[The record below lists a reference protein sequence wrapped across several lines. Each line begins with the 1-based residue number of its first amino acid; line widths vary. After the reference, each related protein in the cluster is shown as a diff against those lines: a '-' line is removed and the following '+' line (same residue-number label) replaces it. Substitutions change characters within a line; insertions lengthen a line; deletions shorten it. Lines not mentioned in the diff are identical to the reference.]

1 MRYLCWVWLAAVFSG
16 CIPYSDNPLTAPDKQ
31 APDAAILG
39 TWFVHE
45 EGETVYLHMG
55 IDEKTKG
62 LRVVMVEFDR
72 EGEVKTSELSGHTSQ
87 LQDKTYLN
95 LRWVSPAESEAGY
108 LFVKYAVVGERIG
121 IGLIR
126 SDAVEKAIR
135 KKGIQGIIDETQK
148 PSSIRLTDS
157 SEKLRAY
164 CERHDA
170 ALFEELKW
178 MNRLDLSKGP
188 AGQIIGKTA
197 DEITI
202 DHRQAFSETVYSL
215 GDSSCELSLTVYES
229 ELNLGVVTVRST
241 CSSSWQRQ
249 LSLLEKGLSRVL
261 EDEKQ
266 ARSFRALSWGRLAPD
281 QRVPHEL
288 SYRLA
293 LAAFASPLWDK
304 KRGRPK
310 TGHENNCVVE
320 LANKAEI
327 YRDIKPIFVALNRSI
342 RFSSAEKVLVME
354 AEKLPFFDALKAR
367 GVQARDRLPFDC
379 QAWFSVSAVER

>member
-1 MRYLCWVWLAAVFSG
+1 MRYLFWLWLAVVLGG
-16 CIPYSDNPLTAPDKQ
+16 CIPYSDNPLTPPDKQ

-45 EGETVYLHMG
+45 EGETVFLHMG
-55 IDEKTKG
+55 IDEKSKG

-72 EGEVKTSELSGHTSQ
+72 DGEVKTSELTGHTSR

-95 LRWVSPAESEAGY
+95 LRWDRPAESETGY
-108 LFVKYAVVGERIG
+108 LFVKYQILGERIG
-121 IGLIR
+121 FGLIR

-135 KKGIQGIIDETQK
+135 ENGILGKIDETQK
-148 PSSIRLTDS
+148 PAAIRLTDS
-157 SEKLRAY
+157 SGKLRAY
-164 CERHDA
+164 FQQHDA

-188 AGQIIGKTA
+188 AGEVLGKVE
-197 DEITI
+197 DGITI
-202 DHRQAFSETVYSL
+202 DHRQTFSETVYSL
-215 GDSSCELSLTVYES
+215 GDASCQLSLTVYDS
-229 ELNLGVVTVRST
+229 ELNLGVVTLRST
-241 CSSSWQRQ
+241 CISSWQRQ
-249 LSLLEKGLSRVL
+249 LSLLEKGVSKVL

-293 LAAFASPLWDK
+293 QAAFASPLWDK

-310 TGHENNCVVE
+310 TGHENKCVVE

-327 YRDIKPIFVALNRSI
+327 YRELKPIFAALNRSI

-354 AEKLPFFDALKAR
+354 AEKLPFFDALKSQ

-379 QAWFSVSAVER
+379 QAWFSVFALE